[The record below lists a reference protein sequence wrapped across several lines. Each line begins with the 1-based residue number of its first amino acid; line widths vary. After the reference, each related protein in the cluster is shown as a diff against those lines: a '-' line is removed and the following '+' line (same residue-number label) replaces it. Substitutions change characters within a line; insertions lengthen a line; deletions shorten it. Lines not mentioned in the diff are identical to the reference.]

1 MQYETIKE
9 KNTMETIYQK
19 IEKAV
24 KAAAIKGITYKRY
37 YPRDFVVLDKELTK
51 DETADTLT
59 PMLKAMEVI
68 MGTIKKEA
76 TPEDDITVEFT
87 HIPFDEIWK
96 ISIGDGR

>member
-1 MQYETIKE
+1 
-9 KNTMETIYQK
+9 METIYQK

-37 YPRDFVVLDKELTK
+37 YPKDFVVLDDELTE

-68 MGTIKKEA
+68 MDTIKKEA
-76 TPEDDITVEFT
+76 APDDEITVEFT
-87 HIPFDEIWK
+87 HLPCDEIWE